1 MLLVIIAEVS
11 LYPVE
16 TIDSDH
22 IIMDSLKSMTEYNL
36 NYDIGSLSTHLSGG
50 REQVWNAIRSLHDK
64 ALATGHEVVMVVTIS
79 NGR

>member
-1 MLLVIIAEVS
+1 MIIAEVS